1 MPRFKTD
8 TEVYDYIGG
17 IFETAT
23 ADPEFGA
30 KLAAS
35 GVVLK
40 LTYTDPDSVL
50 VIDTANRVVH
60 TGGAGPT
67 PNVEL
72 VMSADTANQFWLGNL
87 NLSLAIAKGKVQTA
101 GSVTRLLKLVPSA
114 KKLFP
119 VYREMLERNGRTDL
133 LAA

>member
-1 MPRFKTD
+1 MPSFKTD

-17 IFETAT
+17 IFETAA
-23 ADPEFGA
+23 ADSELGA

-35 GVVLK
+35 GVILK
-40 LTYTDPDSVL
+40 LSYTDPDSVL
-50 VIDTANRVVH
+50 IIDMANRTVH
-60 TGGAGPT
+60 KGGAGPT

-72 VMSADTANQFWLGNL
+72 VMSADTANQFFLGNL
-87 NLSLAIAKGKVQTA
+87 NLSLAIAKGKVQTV
-101 GSVTRLLKLVPSA
+101 GSVTKLLKLVPSA

-119 VYREMLERNGRTDL
+119 VYRDMLERNGRTDL

>member
-1 MPRFKTD
+1 MARFKTE

-17 IFETAT
+17 IFETAA
-23 ADPEFGA
+23 ADPELGA

-50 VIDTANRVVH
+50 IVDMASGTVH
-60 TGGAGPT
+60 TGGAGPD
-67 PNVEL
+67 PDVEL
-72 VMSADTANQFWLGNL
+72 IMSADTANQFWLGNL
-87 NLSLAIAKGKVQTA
+87 NLSLAIAKGKVQSV
-101 GSVTRLLKLVPSA
+101 GSVTKLLKLVPNA

-119 VYREMLERNGRTDL
+119 VYRDVLERNGRTDL